1 MSASRSRPQS
11 HPRAKVDTRCCVGDA
26 LVHLAVP
33 GSHSCLS
40 VSPLA
45 RWRNAVTCALNLDID
60 VLGRITSAAID
71 RSATSQVLAA
81 R

>member
-1 MSASRSRPQS
+1 MSAPRTRPQS
-11 HPRAKVDTRCCVGDA
+11 HSRAKVDTRCCVGYA
-26 LVHLAVP
+26 PVHVPVP

-45 RWRNAVTCALNLDID
+45 LQGNAAILALDPDID
-60 VLGRITSAAID
+60 VLGCIRSAAVD
-71 RSATSQVLAA
+71 RSATSQALAA

>member
-26 LVHLAVP
+26 LVHLAVH

-45 RWRNAVTCALNLDID
+45 LQGNAAILALTPDID
-60 VLGRITSAAID
+60 ALGRIRSAAID